1 MPALADSAVSS
12 GNYQPGINFS
22 PQNSSISREPAR

>member
-1 MPALADSAVSS
+1 MPALADSAVFP

-22 PQNSSISREPAR
+22 PQNSSILSDPPR